1 MNNKR
6 FRQIFI
12 YLMLIAIV
20 ASLILSSLIPLLAN

>member
-20 ASLILSSLIPLLAN
+20 ASLILSSLIPLFAN